1 MCKTWPQDQIAD
13 LFSELKAPS
22 PMNALRLGRIGQ
34 KLLGLK
40 YTLLKRGEV
49 CASAYV
55 EGIQRILA
63 QIVDGN
69 SRDARAD
76 CALMRQ
82 EVEVLMNMHT
92 RNDAPKAQRQVPR
105 RRVRAGL
112 KGKEDPT

>member
-1 MCKTWPQDQIAD
+1 MCKTWPQDLIAD

-34 KLLGLK
+34 KLLELK

-63 QIVDGN
+63 QIVDGH
-69 SRDARAD
+69 SRDTLAD
-76 CALMRQ
+76 FTLIRQ
-82 EVEVLMNMHT
+82 AAAVLMNMHT

-105 RRVRAGL
+105 RRVRAGR